1 MSLLSQFFP
10 SGGGVSA
17 AQKIEV
23 LLVGGGGGGGASGG
37 TCINLSCC
45 NAGTAG
51 IVGGGGGG
59 GQVVFSDGYEVIQDV
74 SYPITVGAGGAGGG
88 FYYDTTNVYYPRQ
101 SITPACPIG
110 CYCPGIHDRNAG
122 TLRGANGG
130 NTIFGSVV
138 SYGGGGGGGGMSNVG
153 NYLSEIC
160 NGAAIAACSQWTA
173 KGADGGTGGG
183 SGSGYCG
190 TGCLTI
196 ETTSPSPD
204 VRPGRA
210 IYNSSI
216 SFLKFG
222 TDGTKFKVPSCF
234 PNIDN
239 SNPNFPKELAFSTLT
254 YATGG
259 GGNGNSAGPVAGS
272 PICLVTPAVSLTC
285 MTSAPPTNALTC
297 FRDSD
302 ATSTCPGGQ
311 GFYSF
316 CQAAPGPNGF
326 GAALNAFMEGTIG
339 EGSTNNQYT
348 NCNDFLGSLR
358 GGDGYE
364 ATVTPSPE
372 YYGGG
377 GGVVYAMS
385 GTFAC
390 AVLAG
395 AVISPGSP
403 CYPSPSWVNASTRA
417 WMTCPYGGKGG
428 GGSVCTPLVTCAA
441 TPRCF
446 SCVLNCAKACTFPNT
461 FVVGVCTPVCVAG
474 TPLPVPGTICPGAG
488 ISGCGGGG
496 SSFHGGCM
504 FTSTGDVFPNP
515 TSDPGGADTCAFCG
529 FAGGSGTVIIKYPTA
544 FCAATVTGNTPIA
557 PQSGYNVYKWTSPG
571 SITFP
576 SS

>member
-10 SGGGVSA
+10 SGRIST

-23 LLVGGGGGGGASGG
+23 LLVGGGGGAGASGG
-37 TCINLSCC
+37 CYINTPCC
-45 NAGTAG
+45 ATTFGG

-88 FYYDTTNVYYPRQ
+88 FYYDTTNVYYPSQ

-110 CYCPGIHDRNAG
+110 CYCPQIQVRNAG

-138 SYGGGGGGGGMSNVG
+138 SYGGGGGGGGMSNAL
-153 NYLSEIC
+153 NYLPEIC
-160 NGAAIAACSQWTA
+160 NNAAIAACSQWTA

-190 TGCLTI
+190 TGCLII
-196 ETTSPSPD
+196 ETVSPSPD

-210 IYNSSI
+210 IYNSSL
-216 SFLKFG
+216 SFLKYG
-222 TDGTKFKVPSCF
+222 ADGTKFKVPSCF
-234 PNIDN
+234 PNISPIQPEVN
-239 SNPNFPKELAFSTLT
+239 AFSVLT

-259 GGNGNSAGPVAGS
+259 GGNSNIAGPAVGS
-272 PICLVTPAVSLTC
+272 PICLVTPAASLTC
-285 MTSAPPTNALTC
+285 MTSAPLPNSLPC
-297 FRDSD
+297 FITSD
-302 ATSTCPGGQ
+302 AISSCPGGQ

-316 CQAAPGPNGF
+316 WSPGLTLTAAV
-326 GAALNAFMEGTIG
+326 NAFMEGTIG
-339 EGSTNNQYT
+339 EGSTNNQYN

-364 ATVTPSPE
+364 TTVTPSPE

-385 GTFAC
+385 GTTAC
-390 AVLAG
+390 TVFAG

-403 CYPSPSWVNASTRA
+403 CYPSPSWVNSPSRA

-428 GGSVCTPLVTCAA
+428 GGSVCTPLVTCVSN
-441 TPRCF
+441 TRCF
-446 SCVLNCAKACTFPNT
+446 CQILNCNSALFPGGMG
-461 FVVGVCTPVCVAG
+461 VGVCPSSLCLPG
-474 TPLPVPGTICPGAG
+474 PGGPLLVPARICPGAG

-496 SSFHGGCM
+496 SSFHGGGL

-529 FAGGSGTVIIKYPTA
+529 FAGGSGTVIIRYPTV
-544 FCAATVTGNTPIA
+544 FCAATVTGNTPIT

>member
-10 SGGGVSA
+10 SGRISA

-37 TCINLSCC
+37 TCINIPCC
-45 NAGTAG
+45 PTVVGG

-101 SITPACPIG
+101 SITPTCPIG
-110 CYCPGIHDRNAG
+110 CYCPQIHNRNAG

-138 SYGGGGGGGGMSNVG
+138 SYGGGGGGGGMSNVV
-153 NYLSEIC
+153 NYLPEIC

-190 TGCLTI
+190 TGCLVV
-196 ETTSPSPD
+196 ETVSPSSD

-234 PNIDN
+234 SNISPVQSDAN
-239 SNPNFPKELAFSTLT
+239 AFSVLT

-259 GGNGNSAGPVAGS
+259 GGNNTSNTGPVAGS
-272 PICLVTPAVSLTC
+272 PICLVTPDVSLTC
-285 MTSAPPTNALTC
+285 MTSAPAPNALAC
-297 FRDSD
+297 FTNSD
-302 ATSTCPGGQ
+302 ATSTCPGGK

-316 CQAAPGPNGF
+316 CVGPNCSRAT
-326 GAALNAFMEGTIG
+326 AAVNAFMEGSIG
-339 EGSTNNQYT
+339 DSSNNNQY
-348 NCNDFLGSLR
+348 NSCNDFLGSLR

-364 ATVTPSPE
+364 TTVTPSPE

-377 GGVVYAMS
+377 GGVVYGMS
-385 GTFAC
+385 GCFAC
-390 AVLAG
+390 TVLAG

-403 CYPSPSWVNASTRA
+403 CYPDPSWVNSSPRA

-428 GGSVCTPLVTCAA
+428 GGSVCTPLITCI
-441 TPRCF
+441 PSVRCF
-446 SCVLNCAKACTFPNT
+446 CQILNCSIPGTALFPGIRG
-461 FVVGVCTPVCVAG
+461 VGVCGPLCV
-474 TPLPVPGTICPGAG
+474 TQLPVPGTICPGAG
-488 ISGCGGGG
+488 QTNCGGGG
-496 SSFHGGCM
+496 SSFHGGCQ
-504 FTSTGDVFPNP
+504 FTSTGDVFPNA
-515 TSDPGGADTCAFCG
+515 TLDPGGADTCAFCG

>member
-37 TCINLSCC
+37 TCINLPCC
-45 NAGTAG
+45 LTYHGG

-101 SITPACPIG
+101 VDCAPCPAG
-110 CYCPGIHDRNAG
+110 CYFPQLHDRNAG

-138 SYGGGGGGGGMSNVG
+138 SYGGGGGGGGMSNSY
-153 NYLSEIC
+153 NYLPSVCC
-160 NGAAIAACSQWTA
+160 NAAIAVCSQWTA

-183 SGSGYCG
+183 SGSGFCG

-196 ETTSPSPD
+196 ETESPSPD
-204 VRPGRA
+204 VRPGKA

-234 PNIDN
+234 PNID
-239 SNPNFPKELAFSTLT
+239 SSPTLSKEKAFSVLT

-259 GGNGNSAGPVAGS
+259 GGNSSASEYGR
-272 PICLVTPAVSLTC
+272 ICLKTPRASVCC
-285 MTSAPPTNALTC
+285 MTVGSGPC
-297 FRDSD
+297 FNDD

-311 GFYSF
+311 GYYKYACSPTGES
-316 CQAAPGPNGF
+316 AAV
-326 GAALNAFMEGTIG
+326 NAFMEGTIEGTIG
-339 EGSTNNQYT
+339 EGSTNNQY
-348 NCNDFLGSLR
+348 NSCNDFLGSLR

-364 ATVTPSPE
+364 TTVTPSPE

-377 GGVVYAMS
+377 GGVVYVMS
-385 GTFAC
+385 GDCNCT
-390 AVLAG
+390 VLAG

-403 CYPSPSWVNASTRA
+403 CYPSPSWVNSPGLA

-428 GGSVCTPLVTCAA
+428 GGSVCTPLVTCRSNS
-441 TPRCF
+441 RCF
-446 SCVLNCAKACTFPNT
+446 ALSLSCANAPPFPGT
-461 FVVGVCTPVCVAG
+461 RVVGVCQVPVW
-474 TPLPVPGTICPGAG
+474 
-488 ISGCGGGG
+488 S
-496 SSFHGGCM
+496 
-504 FTSTGDVFPNP
+504 
-515 TSDPGGADTCAFCG
+515 
-529 FAGGSGTVIIKYPTA
+529 
-544 FCAATVTGNTPIA
+544 
-557 PQSGYNVYKWTSPG
+557 
-571 SITFP
+571 
-576 SS
+576 

>member
-23 LLVGGGGGGGASGG
+23 LLVGGGGGAGASGG

-45 NAGTAG
+45 GTQWGG

-101 SITPACPIG
+101 VVTAPCPAA
-110 CYCPGIHDRNAG
+110 CYCPQLHDRNAG

-130 NTIFGSVV
+130 NTIFGSVI
-138 SYGGGGGGGGMSNVG
+138 SYGGGGGGGGMSNSD
-153 NYLSEIC
+153 NYLSVVC
-160 NGAAIAACSQWTA
+160 NAAAIAACSQWTA

-190 TGCLTI
+190 TGCLVI
-196 ETTSPSPD
+196 ETESPSPD
-204 VRPGRA
+204 VRPGKA

-239 SNPNFPKELAFSTLT
+239 VGGFNKEQAFSILT
-254 YATGG
+254 FATGG
-259 GGNGNSAGPVAGS
+259 GGNNISAGPVAGAS
-272 PICLVTPAVSLTC
+272 ICLKTPEASVAC
-285 MTSAPPTNALTC
+285 MKVFNSPVC
-297 FRDSD
+297 FCYD
-302 ATSTCPGGQ
+302 ATTTCPGGQ

-316 CQAAPGPNGF
+316 RSNPDETAAV
-326 GAALNAFMEGTIG
+326 NAFMEPTIG
-339 EGSTNNQYT
+339 EGSSNNQY
-348 NCNDFLGSLR
+348 NSCNDYLGSLR

-364 ATVTPSPE
+364 TVITPSPE

-377 GGVVYAMS
+377 GGVVQAMS
-385 GTFAC
+385 NCNPNTGC
-390 AVLAG
+390 IVLAG

-403 CYPSPSWVNASTRA
+403 CYPSPSWPNSPCHA

-428 GGSVCTPLVTCAA
+428 GGSVCTPLITCI
-441 TPRCF
+441 PSNNCF
-446 SCVLNCAKACTFPNT
+446 HCVFCCSQACAFTASRLVGLCVPCVPN
-461 FVVGVCTPVCVAG
+461 A
-474 TPLPVPGTICPGAG
+474 PVPGCICPGAG
-488 ISGCGGGG
+488 ITGCGGGG
-496 SSFHGGCM
+496 SSFHGGCT

-544 FCAATVTGNTPIA
+544 FCTATVTGNTPIA